1 MEPSRPALVLENFP
15 SFAELA
21 LISSWN
27 DATAARQVRFQ
38 RNSALD
44 DRLRSFP
51 PPMSEAEIAALITS
65 RANDNA
71 TPQKRWG
78 LFTRK
83 QPVDAQRLEEREPKT
98 SIPNRSQKFLDIG
111 KAARPTTN
119 LNEAVN
125 AGAQKISRSARFAP
139 CEATASTTAPK
150 RYTYAPVDQLA
161 FASAPTHPI
170 DAPVD
175 EIDEVSQALG
185 IDMSDGGIYL
195 TIDPDFRSSR
205 GEAVLTFLS
214 PIPHETSLH
223 LPSTAF

>member
-1 MEPSRPALVLENFP
+1 MEPSCPALVLENFP

-38 RNSALD
+38 RKSALD

-51 PPMSEAEIAALITS
+51 PPMSEAEITALSTS
-65 RANDNA
+65 CANDND
-71 TPQKRWG
+71 TLQKRRG

-83 QPVDAQRLEEREPKT
+83 QPAGAQRLEEREPKT

-111 KAARPTTN
+111 KAARLTTN
-119 LNEAVN
+119 LNEAAN
-125 AGAQKISRSARFAP
+125 GAQKFSRFARFAP
-139 CEATASTTAPK
+139 CEATASTTAPT

-161 FASAPTHPI
+161 FASCAPTHPI

-175 EIDEVSQALG
+175 EIDEASQVLG
-185 IDMSDGGIYL
+185 IDMNDGGIYL
-195 TIDPDFRSSR
+195 TFDPDYRSSR
-205 GEAVLTFLS
+205 GEAILTFLS
-214 PIPHETSLH
+214 PIPHETSLR